1 MGKEQFEMTEEQKEL
16 FERLAPLQQ
25 KVAINVVSGM
35 SDIDAYESAGGK
47 AKTKESARASVSQI
61 LTNLNVKAFVDSMKK
76 SAVSSA
82 IMSRQE
88 MLERL
93 SELANIDVS
102 DLIKARPEE
111 LTEFKGGFDIKL
123 KSALQAMKQL
133 AELEGYNKPVEVNN
147 NIKVGRSLSERL
159 SGGSKR

>member
-1 MGKEQFEMTEEQKEL
+1 MGVEQFEMTEEQKEL
-16 FERLAPLQQ
+16 FGKLTPLQQ
-25 KVAINVVSGM
+25 KVCTNVISGM
-35 SDIDAYESAGGK
+35 SNIDAYINAGGK
-47 AKTKESARASVSQI
+47 AKTKTSQESGASEI
-61 LTNLNVKAFVDSMKK
+61 LSNPKVKAFLDSMKQA
-76 SAVSSA
+76 AVSSA

-111 LTEFKGGFDIKL
+111 LAEFKGGFDIKL

-147 NIKVGRSLSERL
+147 NIKVERSLSERL